1 MSRNQN
7 QAKALIDAWFI
18 LLRYR
23 WRFLVPTFAVTS
35 LVLLGSLM
43 LPRKYRG
50 EAIFDRRTDVVLN
63 EIMAATQLKAYD
75 DPRAS
80 MSQQIAGGPAID
92 AVINEIKPY
101 IESRRRTG
109 GPYPDLET
117 LRTDLNRKV
126 IVRFDI
132 ATKDHER
139 IRVSYTGEDPVF
151 ARLAVNLMVHNYIE
165 SARAQIDRT
174 LSDAGTFFKH
184 EVEQNLMQIEK
195 LENEKL
201 EYEIRHAD
209 LLPSNRFDLYDVQ
222 TEVEDHVAQLA
233 QMREAAELR
242 IKGLEESL
250 QQTPETVQSFVKE
263 RNPELDRL
271 QTKLADMERQYR
283 QLVNV
288 QKMTERHPDLQDLR
302 QQIATAQQQIAAL
315 DPEIVTQKRFE
326 KNPQRAELELLLTKA
341 VGERESIRQQYDLAV
356 RKLNNV
362 NAKSA
367 DVFAVRSG
375 YRKLTRQIEQMQR
388 EVSFWE
394 EKLRRVQMA
403 LTAETGNRGMQLEFV
418 RPCPKLSMPVS
429 PDLVQILI
437 TAIGLG
443 LMAGAVS
450 LLFAHRMDETAH
462 DGEALAKSLDLRLLG
477 TVSEIIGA
485 QQRRVRWI
493 KQVVIYPLN
502 TAAMAL
508 ALVVLVGVLYM
519 SLKRPTL
526 ADELIQSP
534 TQFMQKSLAEQPS
547 R

>member
-23 WRFLVPTFAVTS
+23 WRFLVPTFVVTS

-50 EAIFDRRTDVVLN
+50 EAIFDRRTDVVLT

-174 LSDAGTFFKH
+174 LSDAGTFFRH
-184 EVEQNLMQIEK
+184 EVEQNLAQIEK

-271 QTKLADMERQYR
+271 HSKLADMERQYR

-288 QKMTERHPDLQDLR
+288 QKMTDRHPDLLDLR
-302 QQIATAQQQIAAL
+302 QQIVTAQQQIAAL
-315 DPEIVTQKRFE
+315 EPEIVTQKRFE

-375 YRKLTRQIEQMQR
+375 YRKITRQIEQMQR

-418 RPCPKLSMPVS
+418 RPCPKLAMPVS